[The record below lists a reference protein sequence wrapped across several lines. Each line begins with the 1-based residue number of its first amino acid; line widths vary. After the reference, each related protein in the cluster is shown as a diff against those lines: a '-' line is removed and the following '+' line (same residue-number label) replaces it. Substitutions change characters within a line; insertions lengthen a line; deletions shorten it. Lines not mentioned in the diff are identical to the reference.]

1 MVLGTVLFN
10 TLAALFLLVIAL
22 AGAYLPVFLSYL
34 GKKAGAV
41 GGRSLAYVLGNM
53 LSAGVMISAGF
64 VHLLGTAI
72 KELDPMNRFPLAPF
86 LCGLGF
92 LVTLVAD
99 QVAGIL
105 SERNGWHGEGGG
117 HCHSAALDSD
127 MTLLQHVLVVDPAHH
142 ARTPG
147 SPDIKN
153 ESGDVLKSM
162 PKVLEVEDG
171 SVRFAAVAEDSDR
184 VTNGNADHSTS
195 SINGEETGE
204 EDGRVNGKRRSIGQL
219 QGEGRLGNGVLLG
232 NITASSAQRGNLMQ
246 RTVSLPQ
253 NSQES
258 EIVRLVGDN
267 VDSVTGEVRG
277 QAVKAESLSG
287 RSPQA
292 AGAAEQL
299 QNVASVSF
307 LTAALMGVA
316 LCFHSV
322 LEGMAMG
329 AQANIVDSVH
339 IFIAIAAHKGL
350 AAYALGSSVV
360 DSQASMRKFWTVIGS
375 FASATPVGI
384 LLGVV
389 LSSVSNS
396 DAAASVSALASGTF
410 LYVAFMEVIPRELAM
425 SSHRTAKLVMLM
437 AGFAAMSLLAI
448 WA

>member
-1 MVLGTVLFN
+1 
-10 TLAALFLLVIAL
+10 
-22 AGAYLPVFLSYL
+22 
-34 GKKAGAV
+34 
-41 GGRSLAYVLGNM
+41 M
-53 LSAGVMISAGF
+53 LSAGVMISAGL

-72 KELDPMNRFPLAPF
+72 KELDPMKRFPLAPF

-105 SERNGWHGEGGG
+105 SERNGWHGDAAIG
-117 HCHSAALDSD
+117 HCHSPAMAHEHSSD
-127 MTLLQHVLVVDPAHH
+127 MTLLQHVLVVDPTNPRVKAVHNE
-142 ARTPG
+142 G
-147 SPDIKN
+147 SPDVRA
-153 ESGDVLKSM
+153 EGGKS
-162 PKVLEVEDG
+162 PRAASKVFLEVEDG
-171 SVRFAAVAEDSDR
+171 SLQTTGAAEGGEHVP
-184 VTNGNADHSTS
+184 NGNVIHSAFS
-195 SINGEETGE
+195 NGGE
-204 EDGRVNGKRRSIGQL
+204 NEAGGEDGRGASASASASPYSNPQSTVWPSKSGHL
-219 QGEGRLGNGVLLG
+219 GEGRAGNGVMSG
-232 NITASSAQRGNLMQ
+232 IAAASGVQRGNLMQ
-246 RTVSLPQ
+246 RTASLPPT
-253 NSQES
+253 SRES
-258 EIVRLVGDN
+258 ETIRLVEGI

-277 QAVKAESLSG
+277 QAGASAGASG
-287 RSPQA
+287 RSPQP
-292 AGAAEQL
+292 GAPEQL
-299 QNVASVSF
+299 PAVATVSF

-360 DSQASMRKFWTVIGS
+360 DSQASMRKFWTVIGF

-384 LLGVV
+384 LLGVL

-410 LYVAFMEVIPRELAM
+410 LYVAFMEVIPKELAVP
-425 SSHRTAKLVMLM
+425 SHRTSKLVMLM
-437 AGFAAMSLLAI
+437 SGFAAMSLLAI